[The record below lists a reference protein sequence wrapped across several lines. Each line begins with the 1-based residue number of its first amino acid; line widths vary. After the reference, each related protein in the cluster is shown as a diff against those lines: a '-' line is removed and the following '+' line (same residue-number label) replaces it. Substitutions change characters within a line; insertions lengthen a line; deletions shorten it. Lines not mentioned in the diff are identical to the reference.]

1 MIVPKAKMT
10 PPRRGAL
17 QHCLLLGQLLQLT
30 LRHPFPPPGL
40 DSLPK
45 GLFIFLR
52 KDSFYGHGST
62 TQVGRQVR
70 ERTHHVW
77 MLCLQ
82 ASKPVMEPYDQ
93 HCVTGDC
100 GYWARCPFSSQV
112 SLLQVYSSSLSVEP
126 EDFFL
131 ESLVAILP
139 SLCVSVLS
147 NAAATIHIHCL
158 N

>member
-30 LRHPFPPPGL
+30 LRRPFPPPGF

-45 GLFIFLR
+45 GLFILLR

-62 TQVGRQVR
+62 TRVGRQVR
-70 ERTHHVW
+70 ERTHHLW

-82 ASKPVMEPYDQ
+82 ASKPVMELYDQ
-93 HCVTGDC
+93 RCVTGDC
-100 GYWARCPFSSQV
+100 GYGARCPFSSQV
-112 SLLQVYSSSLSVEP
+112 SLLQVYSSSLSMEP

-139 SLCVSVLS
+139 SLCISVRPMQQPLFTFT
-147 NAAATIHIHCL
+147 A
-158 N
+158 